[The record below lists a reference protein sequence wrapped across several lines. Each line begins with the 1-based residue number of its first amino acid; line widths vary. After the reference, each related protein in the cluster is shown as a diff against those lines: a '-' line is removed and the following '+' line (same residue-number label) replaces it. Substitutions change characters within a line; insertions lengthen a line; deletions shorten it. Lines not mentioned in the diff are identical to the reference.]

1 MPTPPALTR
10 RTALGALVALGGA
23 VVAGCTATGDD
34 HPASAQRAPAPAR
47 RSGVNPDVTLAAA
60 VLHDERTMLDRLVA
74 TVHAHPTLAGPLA
87 GARAAH
93 RAHVALLT
101 KAVPDDEPSAPASGG
116 HAPTRPHRPK
126 VPPKPVPALAA
137 LAQAEQRLS
146 RVGGRNSLA
155 AQSGAFARVLASM
168 AAAAAQQSVHLTA
181 VAQERR

>member
-10 RTALGALVALGGA
+10 RTAVGALVALGGA
-23 VVAGCTATGDD
+23 VVAGCTATGDSR
-34 HPASAQRAPAPAR
+34 PASARRTPAPTR

-60 VLHDERTMLDRLVA
+60 VLHDERAMLDRLVA

-93 RAHVALLT
+93 RAHVSLLT
-101 KAVPDDEPSAPASGG
+101 KAVPDDEPSTSPSAGPTPAG
-116 HAPTRPHRPK
+116 RRRPK
-126 VPPKPVPALAA
+126 VPPKPVPALTA

-146 RVGGRNSLA
+146 RAGGRSSLA
-155 AQSGAFARVLASM
+155 ARSGAFARVLASM
-168 AAAAAQQSVHLTA
+168 AAAAAQQSAHLAA